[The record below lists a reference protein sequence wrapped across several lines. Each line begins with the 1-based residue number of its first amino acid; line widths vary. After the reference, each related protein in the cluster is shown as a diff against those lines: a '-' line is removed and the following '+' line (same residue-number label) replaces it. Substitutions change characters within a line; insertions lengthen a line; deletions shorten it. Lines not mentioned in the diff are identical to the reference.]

1 MNIFQEMKER
11 VTARQVAERY
21 GLKVSRNGMAC
32 CPFHNDKHPSMKID
46 QNYYCFACGAKGD
59 AINYVAVLFGL
70 SQFEAAKKINEDFSL
85 DIPIG
90 QSETRRKRKSEV
102 KNNEKIPTKEERI
115 QFVQKKIDG
124 WAKDAADVL
133 LRYLRWL
140 EFWKEFYKPESV
152 ETEWHPLFA
161 EALQNESKISYLVDI
176 LMFGTDEAVLD
187 FSRMEVTALRKS
199 VTWSL
204 LGMIMEI
211 FGFPSTS

>member
-1 MNIFQEMKER
+1 MNIFREMKER

-32 CPFHNDKHPSMKID
+32 SPFHNDKHPSMKID

-161 EALQNESKISYLVDI
+161 EALQNESKISYLLDI
-176 LMFGTDEAVLD
+176 LMFGTSEEILD
-187 FSRMEVTALRKS
+187 FSRMEGRR
-199 VTWSL
+199 
-204 LGMIMEI
+204 
-211 FGFPSTS
+211 

>member
-1 MNIFQEMKER
+1 MNFFREMKER

-90 QSETRRKRKSEV
+90 QSETRRKRKAEV

-161 EALQNESKISYLVDI
+161 EALQNESKISYLLDS
-176 LMFGTDEAVLD
+176 LMFGTREEILD
-187 FSRMEVTALRKS
+187 FSRMEGRR
-199 VTWSL
+199 
-204 LGMIMEI
+204 
-211 FGFPSTS
+211 

>member
-1 MNIFQEMKER
+1 MNIFREMKER

-161 EALQNESKISYLVDI
+161 EALKNVSKISYLLDI
-176 LMFGTDEAVLD
+176 LMFGTSEEILD
-187 FSRMEVTALRKS
+187 FSRMEGRR
-199 VTWSL
+199 
-204 LGMIMEI
+204 
-211 FGFPSTS
+211 

>member
-1 MNIFQEMKER
+1 MNFFREMKER

-90 QSETRRKRKSEV
+90 QSETRRKRKLEV

-161 EALQNESKISYLVDI
+161 EALQNESKISYLLDI
-176 LMFGTDEAVLD
+176 LMFGTSEEILD
-187 FSRMEVTALRKS
+187 FSRMEGRR
-199 VTWSL
+199 
-204 LGMIMEI
+204 
-211 FGFPSTS
+211 